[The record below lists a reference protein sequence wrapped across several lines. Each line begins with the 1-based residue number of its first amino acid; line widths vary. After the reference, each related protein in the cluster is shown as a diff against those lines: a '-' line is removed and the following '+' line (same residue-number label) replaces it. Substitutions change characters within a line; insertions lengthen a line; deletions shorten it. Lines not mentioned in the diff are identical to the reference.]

1 MARSGMIVT
10 VSTLLVILLWAGAY
24 AQPQAPTVRGFHD
37 ISDQEK
43 AARAAVAPT
52 EVAEWAKRHVSNFV
66 NIASGSPQVLLS
78 RTVRAS
84 ELPTLGLPFG
94 NVNVVDGAPPLVLVV
109 LRGDFRSDGQLFA
122 GGNAPPA
129 AQVAQV
135 KYVAL
140 VYDLWAG
147 LPTSVYI
154 SPNGGLLRRVLNDPS
169 LPDDP
174 SPPAT
179 APTARPQDYTIPNP
193 PLPPGATPVSGA
205 PVNVPRTP
213 VPIPLT
219 PSGTQSPARGR

>member
-135 KYVAL
+135 KYVASSMISGRVCRPACTYL
-140 VYDLWAG
+140 RTAG
-147 LPTSVYI
+147 CCAEYS
-154 SPNGGLLRRVLNDPS
+154 
-169 LPDDP
+169 
-174 SPPAT
+174 
-179 APTARPQDYTIPNP
+179 TIPP
-193 PLPPGATPVSGA
+193 CLMI
-205 PVNVPRTP
+205 PR
-213 VPIPLT
+213 
-219 PSGTQSPARGR
+219 